1 MLKRL
6 EILKKLLMFV
16 RRTLFAQFLAT
27 ALFMTIA
34 ICVAQAA
41 MTPIH
46 SQLESLALESLKEN
60 GKNVLRE
67 YWPSETA
74 IFVSANEHFESRA
87 VRAASK
93 LSASNI
99 AAMVDTNVDEIA
111 PLKQSL
117 LFFVEVSSSNDP
129 VIFEWLNT
137 TMERFGDN
145 NPMFNT
151 GHATEM
157 VRSELRKSGVANLEY
172 VVENNGASQRVKY
185 LFWNS
190 HKLASLDAWDR
201 TAVYDM
207 LAVNA
212 LIGAEPIAQKIRNT
226 NFHTFFSRA
235 SNLPFYLGKQEI
247 SSDICRS
254 LKLVNFILEGS
265 ENGLDLEYFINTA
278 HADCEGSQ
286 F

>member
-1 MLKRL
+1 MC
-6 EILKKLLMFV
+6 IC
-16 RRTLFAQFLAT
+16 RTLLGQFLSTTLFLTISICVSQAAT
-27 ALFMTIA
+27 A
-34 ICVAQAA
+34 
-41 MTPIH
+41 PIY
-46 SQLESLALESLKEN
+46 SQLESLALVSLKEN
-60 GKNVLRE
+60 GQKVLRD

-74 IFVSANEHFESRA
+74 IFVSVNKHFESRA
-87 VRAASK
+87 FRAASK

-129 VIFEWLNT
+129 VVFEWLNT

-151 GHATEM
+151 SHATEI
-157 VRSELRKSGVANLEY
+157 VRKELRKNDIANFEY
-172 VVENNGASQRVKY
+172 VADNNGTNQRVKY

-190 HKLASLDAWDR
+190 RKFASLDAWDR

-207 LAVNA
+207 IAVNA
-212 LIGAEPIAQKIRNT
+212 LIGAEPFAQKIRNT
-226 NFHTFFSRA
+226 NFYTFFSRA
-235 SNLPFYLGKQEI
+235 SDLPYHLGTQEI

-265 ENGLDLEYFINTA
+265 ENGPDLEHFINTA
-278 HADCEGSQ
+278 HAECEGGQ